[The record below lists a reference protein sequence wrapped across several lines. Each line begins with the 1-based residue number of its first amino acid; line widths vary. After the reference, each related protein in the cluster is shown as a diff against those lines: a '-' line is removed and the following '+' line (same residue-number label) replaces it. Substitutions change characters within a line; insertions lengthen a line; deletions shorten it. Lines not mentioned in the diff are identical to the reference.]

1 MYDYILIDC
10 PPSINM
16 LTLNALTAC
25 DGVLIPI
32 QCEYYALEGLSS
44 LLETI
49 RQIRD
54 SVNPGIQIEGLLRT
68 MYDPRNRLSN
78 EVSAQLTKH
87 FTDKVYKTVIPRNVR
102 LAEAPSFGVPIML
115 HDRRSTGAR
124 AYMNLARE
132 IVQVE
137 SSQQAGAA

>member
-1 MYDYILIDC
+1 
-10 PPSINM
+10 
-16 LTLNALTAC
+16 
-25 DGVLIPI
+25 
-32 QCEYYALEGLSS
+32 
-44 LLETI
+44 
-49 RQIRD
+49 
-54 SVNPGIQIEGLLRT
+54 
-68 MYDPRNRLSN
+68 LSN

-87 FTDKVYKTVIPRNVR
+87 FADKVYKTVIPRNVR